1 MRSHLPALCLAAL
14 CQAQPAFAADAYQ
27 PGTDGALIEEQ
38 FKSLAAT
45 CFLNTAGYSDQFLPG
60 ELKVGEY
67 RTKLDRPRDATRVID
82 GVRFEYLARSVF
94 DRRGSLRPQLARVDS
109 NPALLDLTFP
119 EALPFSD
126 ANSLVYGL
134 TCGSQMKLALDQGY
148 SFGFMGAGYGAA
160 VKQALTVH
168 SDVDAK
174 NSFVLMY
181 GTFFSPLHQVL
192 ASPRAE
198 LAVRGYAALW
208 ELYARRS
215 QNGADLENRGYLRAI
230 KGWLI
235 TRGSTREMA
244 SLVQATVGGN
254 ASFFGLKA
262 EVSSSAKLNYDSKF
276 SATYFKILLE
286 DPLTQAEL
294 EPLPDLARINK
305 AVEAATTFYPAERT
319 LFERGR
325 PIAVS
330 ARIRGIPS
338 WLCNDQWVASSEH
351 PGVRFDGV
359 TSDAATIEGVC
370 ELKTSFV
377 LDGAVSEA
385 EIPVALKNTSRTVT
399 VGGTTRSL
407 TLPRTIR
414 VRAQQDPEPVL
425 MGAALATRDRSS
437 SAHTF
442 NVTAPFGLFPVMDP
456 REVFMP
462 GTPELKCGTTIPKA
476 TIYTA
481 YAPVA
486 VGPGQYR
493 LNVTVRFDEGEAIP
507 QGPCSLHAE
516 LTFVRREGGPMT
528 KPLRNV
534 QVSFGE
540 R

>member
-1 MRSHLPALCLAAL
+1 MRSHVSAVCLAVL
-14 CQAQPAFAADAYQ
+14 CHLQVATAGDAYH
-27 PGTDGALIEEQ
+27 PGTDGALIEDQ
-38 FKSLAAT
+38 FKVLVGT
-45 CFLNTAGYSDQFLPG
+45 CFLNTADYSERFLPT
-60 ELKVGEY
+60 ELKIGEY
-67 RTKLDRPRDATRVID
+67 RTKLDRTSDPGRVVD
-82 GVRFEYLARSVF
+82 GVRFEYLARAIF
-94 DRRGSLRPQLARVDS
+94 DRNASLRPQLARVEG
-109 NPALLDLTFP
+109 NPALLDVTFP

-126 ANSLVYGL
+126 TNSLVYGL

-148 SFGFMGAGYGAA
+148 SFGFTGGGFGAA
-160 VKQALTVH
+160 VKQALNAH

-192 ASPRAE
+192 LSPRSE
-198 LAVRGYAALW
+198 VAVRGYAALW

-215 QNGADLENRGYLRAI
+215 REANDLENKGYLRSI

-244 SLVQATVGGN
+244 NLIQATAGGN

-262 EVSSSAKLNYDSKF
+262 EVSTSARLNYDSRF
-276 SATYFKILLE
+276 SATQFKILL
-286 DPLTQAEL
+286 DSPLTPAEF
-294 EPLPDLARINK
+294 EPLPSLDRINK
-305 AVEAATTFYPAERT
+305 AVQAATTFYPTERT

-338 WLCNDQWVASSEH
+338 WMCNDQWIASSEH
-351 PGVRFDGV
+351 AGARFDGV
-359 TSDAATIEGVC
+359 TSDAATVEGVC

-385 EIPVALKNTSRTVT
+385 DIPVTLKNVSRTVT
-399 VGGTTRSL
+399 VGASTYSL

-414 VRAQQDPEPVL
+414 VRAQQEPEPVL

-437 SAHTF
+437 SAQTF
-442 NVTAPFGLFPVMDP
+442 NVTAPFGLFPVVES

-462 GTPELKCGTTIPKA
+462 GVPQLNCGATTPKA

-481 YAPVA
+481 YSPVV

-493 LNVTVRFDEGEAIP
+493 LNFTVRFEEGEAVP
-507 QGPCSLHAE
+507 QVPCSLQAD

-528 KPLRNV
+528 KPLRNL
-534 QVSFGE
+534 QVSFADK
-540 R
+540 